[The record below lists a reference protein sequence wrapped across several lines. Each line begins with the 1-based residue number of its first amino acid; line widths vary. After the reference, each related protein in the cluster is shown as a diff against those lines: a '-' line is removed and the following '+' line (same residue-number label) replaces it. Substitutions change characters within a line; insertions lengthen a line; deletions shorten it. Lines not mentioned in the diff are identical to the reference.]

1 MRATPMFTFDR
12 DAYLASFLS
21 DEANRSTP
29 QDEFMFNVVHGQAFD
44 AFIDDVLWDMERRA
58 TAASNHNASN
68 DAQRQQL
75 IDGQ

>member
-1 MRATPMFTFDR
+1 MFTFDR
-12 DAYLASFLS
+12 EAYLDSFLS

-58 TAASNHNASN
+58 TAASENTASSE
-68 DAQRQQL
+68 RQL
-75 IDGQ
+75 TTRE